1 MVVVE
6 NAVWSMDRE
15 DTWEVVVGTGAC
27 EFILQTISLSILH
40 GFEVADQ
47 DWFTTIC
54 YYICIYIIVLN
65 VFRTFGILT
74 SLGAHSGRKTT
85 LIR

>member
-1 MVVVE
+1 MVE

-47 DWFTTIC
+47 DWFTTI
-54 YYICIYIIVLN
+54 Y
-65 VFRTFGILT
+65 VFI
-74 SLGAHSGRKTT
+74 SLS
-85 LIR
+85 